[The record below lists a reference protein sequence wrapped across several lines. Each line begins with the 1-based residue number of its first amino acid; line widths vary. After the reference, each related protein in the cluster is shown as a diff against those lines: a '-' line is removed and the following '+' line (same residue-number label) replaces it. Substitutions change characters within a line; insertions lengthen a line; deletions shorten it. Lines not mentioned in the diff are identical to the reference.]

1 MTAPIVAVREVPPR
15 VPADHVIDFDLHD
28 FPVSGLDY
36 QASMRAILQANPAQ
50 VLWTPRNGGHWI
62 VKNHA
67 DVAKVLAD
75 SDHFSSRRITVGD
88 HDASRPPLVPLQLD
102 PPYHAPYR
110 ALLQSALSP
119 KAVGK
124 LGERAREL
132 AIELIDGFKHDGE
145 CEFIGQFAQH
155 LPIAIFMEIVGLPAS
170 DRPYLTEI
178 AEAAMR
184 GATEAE
190 RNEAGGK
197 LMAYGMAKV
206 AERRAAP
213 GDDLIS
219 TIVRAEIEGK
229 PIGDVPLTGMIL
241 LLLLGGLD
249 TVASTLG
256 FYAQFLATHPGHRR
270 QLLENPDLIPNANEE
285 LLRRF
290 PIAILAREVRA
301 DVEMG
306 GVTMKAGDMVMVP
319 TPMDG
324 LDEHKFADPLTVD
337 FNRIKPGANSTFGG
351 GVHRCV
357 GSVLARTELRIF
369 LEEWLR
375 RIPDFAV
382 RPGSDP
388 RVSARSVATITRLE
402 LVWDPAGVR

>member
-1 MTAPIVAVREVPPR
+1 MTDTLAAPVTVPPER
-15 VPADHVIDFDLHD
+15 VIDFDLYD
-28 FPVSGLDY
+28 FPVDGIDY
-36 QASMRAILQANPAQ
+36 QGSMQRIFQGNPAQ

-62 VKNHA
+62 VKTNA

-75 SDHFSSRRITVGD
+75 SDHFSSRRIMVGAVD
-88 HDASRPPLVPLQLD
+88 DGRPPLVPLQLD
-102 PPYHAPYR
+102 PPHHAPYR
-110 ALLQSALSP
+110 ALLQAALSP

-132 AIELIDGFKHDGE
+132 SIELIDGFKHDGH

-170 DRPYLTEI
+170 DRPYLTEV
-178 AEAAMR
+178 AETAMR
-184 GATEAE
+184 GKTEAE

-206 AERRAAP
+206 AERRANP
-213 GDDLIS
+213 GNDLIS
-219 TIVRAEIEGK
+219 TIVKAEIEGK
-229 PIGDVPLTGMIL
+229 PIEDFPLTGMIL

-256 FYAQFLATHPGHRR
+256 FYAQFLATHPEHRR
-270 QLLENPDLIPNANEE
+270 QLVENPELIANANEE

-290 PIAILAREVRA
+290 PIAILAREVCA
-301 DVEMG
+301 EVEMG
-306 GVTMKAGDMVMVP
+306 GVTMRPGDMVMVP

-337 FNRIKPGANSTFGG
+337 FARVKPGANSTFGG

-369 LEEWLR
+369 LEEWLKR
-375 RIPDFAV
+375 MPDFAV
-382 RPGSDP
+382 KPGTNP
-388 RVSARSVATITRLE
+388 RVSARSVATLTELE
-402 LVWDPAGVR
+402 LVWDPKSVK

>member
-1 MTAPIVAVREVPPR
+1 MNAIP
-15 VPADHVIDFDLHD
+15 VPAHVSPEQVIDFDLYD
-28 FPVSGLDY
+28 FPVEGLDY
-36 QASMRAILQANPAQ
+36 QDSMRALFQANPAE

-62 VKNHA
+62 VKNNA
-67 DVAKVLAD
+67 DVAKVLVD
-75 SDHFSSRRITVGD
+75 NDHFSSRRIMVTEEVSD
-88 HDASRPPLVPLQLD
+88 RPPLVPLQLD

-110 ALLQSALSP
+110 ALLQAALSP

-124 LGERAREL
+124 LGERARGL
-132 AIELIDGFKHDGE
+132 SIELIEGFKHDGY

-155 LPIAIFMEIVGLPAS
+155 LPIAIFMEIVGLPAE

-190 RNEAGGK
+190 RNEAGAK
-197 LMAYGMAKV
+197 LMGYGMAKV
-206 AERRAAP
+206 AERRANP
-213 GDDLIS
+213 GNDLIS
-219 TIVRAEIEGK
+219 TIVKAEIDGK
-229 PIGDVPLTGMIL
+229 PIEDFPLTGMIL

-256 FYAQFLATHPGHRR
+256 FYAQFLATHPKHRH
-270 QLLENPDLIPNANEE
+270 QLVEHPELIPNANEE

-290 PIAILAREVRA
+290 PIAILAREVKS
-301 DVEMG
+301 DVELG
-306 GVTMKAGDMVMVP
+306 GVTMKAGEMVMVP

-324 LDEHKFADPLTVD
+324 LDEQKFADPLTVD
-337 FNRIKPGANSTFGG
+337 FNRVKPGANSTFGG

-369 LEEWLR
+369 LEEWLK

-382 RPGSDP
+382 KPGSNP
-388 RVSARSVATITRLE
+388 RVSARSVATITKLE
-402 LVWDPAGVR
+402 LVWDPAIVK

>member
-1 MTAPIVAVREVPPR
+1 MTALATPANVPPNR
-15 VPADHVIDFDLHD
+15 VIDFDLYD
-28 FPVSGLDY
+28 FPVDGLDY
-36 QASMRAILQANPAQ
+36 QGSMRTLFQANPAG

-62 VKNHA
+62 VKTNA

-75 SDHFSSRRITVGD
+75 SDHFSSRRIMVGD
-88 HDASRPPLVPLQLD
+88 YDDSRPPLVPLQLD
-102 PPYHAPYR
+102 PPHHAPYR
-110 ALLQSALSP
+110 ALLQAALSP

-132 AIELIDGFKHDGE
+132 SIELIEGFKNDGH

-155 LPIAIFMEIVGLPAS
+155 LPIAIFMEIVGLPAE

-178 AEAAMR
+178 AETAMR
-184 GATEAE
+184 GATEVE
-190 RNEAGGK
+190 RNEAGAK
-197 LMAYGMAKV
+197 LMGYGMAKV
-206 AERRAAP
+206 AERRANP
-213 GDDLIS
+213 GTDLIS
-219 TIVRAEIEGK
+219 TIAKAEIEGK
-229 PIGDVPLTGMIL
+229 PIEDFPLTGMVL

-256 FYAQFLATHPGHRR
+256 FYAQFLATQPEHRH
-270 QLLENPDLIPNANEE
+270 QLVENPDLIPNANEE

-290 PIAILAREVRA
+290 PIAILAREVKA
-301 DVEMG
+301 DVELG
-306 GVTMKAGDMVMVP
+306 GVRMKAGEMVMVP

-324 LDEHKFADPLTVD
+324 LDEHKFANPLTVD
-337 FNRIKPGANSTFGG
+337 FNRVKPGANSTFGG

-369 LEEWLR
+369 LEEWLK

-382 RPGSDP
+382 KAGSNP

-402 LVWDPAGVR
+402 LVWDPKSVK

>member
-1 MTAPIVAVREVPPR
+1 MSTNAIERPAN
-15 VPADHVIDFDLHD
+15 VPADRVIDFDIYD
-28 FPVSGLDY
+28 FPVQGLEY
-36 QASMRAILQANPAQ
+36 QASMRSIFQANPAQ

-62 VKNHA
+62 VKNNA

-75 SDHFSSRRITVGD
+75 NDHFSSRRIMVTTED
-88 HDASRPPLVPLQLD
+88 QTRPPLVPLQLD
-102 PPYHAPYR
+102 PPHHAPYR
-110 ALLQSALSP
+110 ALLQAALSP

-132 AIELIDGFKHDGE
+132 SIELIDGFKADGH

-155 LPIAIFMEIVGLPAS
+155 LPIAIFMEIVGLPS
-170 DRPYLTEI
+170 EDRPYLTEV
-178 AEAAMR
+178 AEVAMR
-184 GATEAE
+184 GASEAE
-190 RNEAGGK
+190 RNEAAGK
-197 LMAYGMAKV
+197 LMMYGMGKV
-206 AERRAAP
+206 AERRANP
-213 GDDLIS
+213 GNDLIS
-219 TIVRAEIEGK
+219 TIVKAEVEGK
-229 PIGDVPLTGMIL
+229 PIDDFPLTGMIL

-256 FYAQFLATHPGHRR
+256 FYAQFLATHPEHRR
-270 QLLENPDLIPNANEE
+270 KLVENPDLIPNANEE

-290 PIAILAREVRA
+290 PIAILAREVSA
-301 DVEMG
+301 DVEFG
-306 GVTMKAGDMVMVP
+306 GVTMKAGEMVMVP

-337 FNRIKPGANSTFGG
+337 FDRVKPGANSTFGG

-369 LEEWLR
+369 LEEWLK

-382 RPGSDP
+382 KPGTEP
-388 RVSARSVATITRLE
+388 KVSARSVATITTLE
-402 LVWDPAGVR
+402 LVWDPKSVK

>member
-1 MTAPIVAVREVPPR
+1 MTAIAAPAHVPPGQ
-15 VPADHVIDFDLHD
+15 VIDFDLYD
-28 FPVSGLDY
+28 FPVEGLDY
-36 QASMRAILQANPAQ
+36 QGSMRALFQANPAQ

-62 VKNHA
+62 VKTNA

-75 SDHFSSRRITVGD
+75 NDHFSSRRIIVGE
-88 HDASRPPLVPLQLD
+88 HDDSRPPLVPLQLD
-102 PPYHAPYR
+102 PPHHAPYR
-110 ALLQSALSP
+110 ALLQAALSP

-132 AIELIDGFKHDGE
+132 SIELIDGFKHDGH

-155 LPIAIFMEIVGLPAS
+155 LPIAIFMEIVGLPAE

-190 RNEAGGK
+190 RGEAGAK

-206 AERRAAP
+206 TERRANP
-213 GDDLIS
+213 GTDLIS
-219 TIVRAEIEGK
+219 TIVQAEVDGK
-229 PIGDVPLTGMIL
+229 PIEDFPLTGMIL

-256 FYAQFLATHPGHRR
+256 FYAQFLATHPEHRR
-270 QLLENPDLIPNANEE
+270 QLVESPDLIPNANEE

-290 PIAILAREVRA
+290 PIAILAREVKA
-301 DVEMG
+301 DVELG
-306 GVTMKAGDMVMVP
+306 GVTMKAGEMVMVP
-319 TPMDG
+319 TPLDG
-324 LDEHKFADPLTVD
+324 LDEHKFADPLNVD

-369 LEEWLR
+369 LEEWLK

-382 RPGSDP
+382 KPGTNP
-388 RVSARSVATITRLE
+388 QVSARSVATITRLE
-402 LVWDPAGVR
+402 LVWDPGSVK